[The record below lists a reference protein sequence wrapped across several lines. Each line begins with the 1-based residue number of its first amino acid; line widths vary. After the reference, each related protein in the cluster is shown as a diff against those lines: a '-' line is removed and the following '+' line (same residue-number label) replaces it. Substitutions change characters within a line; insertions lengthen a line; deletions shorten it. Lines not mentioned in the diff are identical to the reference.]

1 MKKLPI
7 IALIG
12 QTNAGKSSILNRF
25 AHKNIA
31 IVAREEGT
39 TRDNVMATIDD
50 SFILVDTAGL
60 KDPTDD
66 FEASI
71 QDQIADAIDSADAI
85 LVVLDS
91 SKYFD
96 ARDAKIAKDAL
107 RSKKPVYLVL
117 NKCDLAESLP
127 INDFRALGIA
137 PENIFYTSAT
147 TGKGIDE
154 LKKKNAKNRWAVKN
168 PDQARNQT

>member
-12 QTNAGKSSILNRF
+12 QTNAGKSSILNRM
-25 AHKNIA
+25 AKKNIA

-39 TRDNVMATIDD
+39 TRDNVSAKIND

-71 QDQIADAIDSADAI
+71 QDQINDAIDAADVI

-96 ARDAKIAKDAL
+96 YRDAKIVKDAL
-107 RSKKPVYLVL
+107 RSKKPVFLVL
-117 NKCDLAESLP
+117 NKCDLSES
-127 INDFRALGIA
+127 
-137 PENIFYTSAT
+137 
-147 TGKGIDE
+147 
-154 LKKKNAKNRWAVKN
+154 
-168 PDQARNQT
+168 